1 MLAPTLLHCEGGASS
16 SKIGTYIWMFDTD
29 RIRDLDNTLTMNDY
43 VSGAIYPNS
52 RIFSG
57 VLWDYRTDPNVTA
70 SDADEDV
77 LESLNNLDSNP
88 TFDDAFEGL
97 LVAAISNGHSANAN
111 DIIDAFEAHGI
122 DYPLN
127 AYIYGPPRVYE
138 PDYFT
143 YEARVHDGV
152 PPYTYNWDHGGGT
165 GSEATFWIDDHITI
179 GVVVKDA
186 LYNTIYHYVYP
197 TKEVEYRGYK
207 IASDSHLPTSY
218 GLKQNYPNPFNPT
231 TEIKYQLPEAAHV
244 KLTIYNILG
253 QEVVQ
258 LVNTQQAI
266 GFYSVKFDASQFAS
280 GTYIYRLEA
289 GDFIQT
295 KRMVLIK

>member
-1 MLAPTLLHCEGGASS
+1 MHC
-16 SKIGTYIWMFDTD
+16 ITQYI
-29 RIRDLDNTLTMNDY
+29 TMCIQLKKWND
-43 VSGAIYPNS
+43 
-52 RIFSG
+52 
-57 VLWDYRTDPNVTA
+57 
-70 SDADEDV
+70 
-77 LESLNNLDSNP
+77 
-88 TFDDAFEGL
+88 
-97 LVAAISNGHSANAN
+97 
-111 DIIDAFEAHGI
+111 
-122 DYPLN
+122 
-127 AYIYGPPRVYE
+127 
-138 PDYFT
+138 
-143 YEARVHDGV
+143 
-152 PPYTYNWDHGGGT
+152 
-165 GSEATFWIDDHITI
+165 
-179 GVVVKDA
+179 
-186 LYNTIYHYVYP
+186 
-197 TKEVEYRGYK
+197 RGYK